1 MAHAGGRPTALT
13 AQVLEDVRRLLP
25 TCLYIET
32 VADFISLDR
41 TTVRKWLKRS
51 LHILAKPPYPPK

>member
-32 VADFISLDR
+32 VADLIRLDR
-41 TTVRKWLKRS
+41 HGT
-51 LHILAKPPYPPK
+51 